1 MKGLFGKGSVTAG
14 AVIALAAVS
23 PSIAT
28 AVPPGR
34 GASASPG
41 KPAQASPGKPAQA
54 SAGKPAQASAGKAG
68 QQLSSAADGCP
79 SNALSQPFLAWG
91 DTHEYTL
98 LSGESVDNVG
108 GLGWQLSGGAHLSTA
123 TLQDG
128 KAGQVLDM
136 PAGSHVVTPA
146 MCVNASNY
154 PMARAMVSNLSGT
167 QGVAVYVSYASDGL
181 WGWPLPTGMVK
192 SPVPGWGLSRP
203 IMLHAGELRGEH
215 LVRFTLVAYGG
226 EYQLYN
232 FYVDPRRGH

>member
-1 MKGLFGKGSVTAG
+1 MKGLFRTGSVTAG

-28 AVPPGR
+28 AVPAGR
-34 GASASPG
+34 GAPASSGKPPQASSG
-41 KPAQASPGKPAQA
+41 KPAQAA
-54 SAGKPAQASAGKAG
+54 AGKAG
-68 QQLSSAADGCP
+68 QQLSPAADGCP
-79 SNALSQPFLAWG
+79 GYSLSQPFLAWG

-108 GLGWQLSGGAHLSTA
+108 GLGWQLSGGARLTSA

-128 KAGQVLDM
+128 KVGQVLDM
-136 PAGSHVVTPA
+136 PAGSHVVTAA

-154 PMARAMVSNLSGT
+154 PLARAMVSNLSGT
-167 QGVAVYVSYASDGL
+167 EGVAVYVSYASNGL
-181 WGWPLPTGMVK
+181 WGWPLATGMVK
-192 SPVPGWGLSRP
+192 SPVPGWGLSKP